1 MLMPQARRTL
11 SGLLK
16 QGKDALR
23 QQDPDEAVLAA
34 KQVNERDSLLPDAG
48 MCHDEGT
55 RAHELS
61 SLCTKHPTLS

>member
-1 MLMPQARRTL
+1 MLMAQARRTL

-34 KQVNERDSLLPDAG
+34 KQVSHALPRRHALLPDASNRTP
-48 MCHDEGT
+48 MKEE
-55 RAHELS
+55 ELLS
-61 SLCTKHPTLS
+61 CPTCT

>member
-1 MLMPQARRTL
+1 MLQARRTL

-34 KQVNERDSLLPDAG
+34 KQVSHALPGRRSLLPDAS
-48 MCHDEGT
+48 MCT
-55 RAHELS
+55 
-61 SLCTKHPTLS
+61 